1 MKYCAQCGQESK
13 IDDLFCG
20 NCGRPLR
27 RDINDERASNA
38 CPNGHLVVPGA
49 RFCHLCA
56 AKIDGANSEKSNG
69 QNPAFTATSASP
81 GELLLKRPA
90 PERQGVSKT
99 KRTQVIVTSLAV
111 LVIII
116 VAAVLIAEKV
126 AGGNGYIIAAS
137 AGDFRSVNGQQVIRD
152 SGQSLSFQIG
162 WDDSIDDNSD
172 AEYSCGPTWAP
183 ANASDPNQWS
193 KGCNEAGNYVV
204 GGPSGTWQARP
215 FPGNP
220 QGSGL

>member
-1 MKYCAQCGQESK
+1 MRG
-13 IDDLFCG
+13 
-20 NCGRPLR
+20 
-27 RDINDERASNA
+27 
-38 CPNGHLVVPGA
+38 CPNGHAAKTDAAFCTECGEGLVEVCPSGHPVVPGA

-56 AKIDGANSEKSNG
+56 ARIDGASSEESKS
-69 QNPAFTATSASP
+69 QNPAFTATSTSP
-81 GELLLKRPA
+81 GELLPKRPM
-90 PERQGVSKT
+90 PERQGVFKT
-99 KRTQVIVTSLAV
+99 KRSRVVAMSLVV
-111 LVIII
+111 LAIII
-116 VAAVLIAEKV
+116 AAAVVV
-126 AGGNGYIIAAS
+126 AVKMASGNGYIVAAS

-162 WDDSIDDNSD
+162 WDDDIDGNSD